1 VASSPLNGS
10 LNSPMNK
17 LVVLCSANTT
27 LRQVDFDDNVT
38 PLYEAI
44 GNSEWDKATSLINS
58 HDAATWVVRYER
70 DAQGNKLAPARIQWR
85 FLPIHSACALNPPAS
100 FVRKLLNAYQD
111 GPRTLDDQ
119 GLLPLH
125 YACGA
130 RCSRETIYSLLM
142 NFPQAALREDPN
154 GMLPMHYLAQWGPD
168 GQQGQ
173 MNMGVLDMVLVSTG
187 DKAANCDRDGNT
199 AERLAMNAEYDGHLD
214 VAKHIATF
222 LHKKGLGNTSSGS
235 SVSSTVEVI
244 RTPKYKSNRP
254 VLNINVA
261 SPRNGNLFNFH
272 SPVNDAPVAEETVIE
287 HAPEGNIEASL
298 SMSARENIS
307 QNTPRSFS
315 EVQSP
320 KLGGNR
326 AFSWDD
332 QGPNNN
338 NNNNNENNNARD
350 NFSVSGSTW
359 TTHLSTPPKSA
370 PHANRQTRPQAAFP
384 PMSPRQAPPMSPR
397 HFPPMSPRQAG
408 RVSTPKA
415 KARPQQT
422 AVQPET
428 RQDDESGRGNQSFQS
443 SSTNSTNYS
452 SQLTQQLVEMA
463 EMERRE
469 GLESPRGGNRLES
482 PSANRAFV
490 SKKNEKSVSE
500 AILLEEIAR
509 LKAEKERAEVDLAKS
524 KGANLGGMMGS
535 LMSLSELSPIGEDE
549 MSRLTTD
556 EHDLE
561 EEKQPIDVPSKE
573 IGVTKMAPPG
583 ISEIERLEKER
594 EMIDIQLKKARE
606 GPIDPEEESDHEEV
620 KEDYKGLFEKEQNDH
635 ISTKNMLQEE
645 RKKHGEA
652 MQSHLTEVKSLRESL
667 ERATD
672 EIAKHQSLQSEMKEL
687 QKKELDWDIAREKLE
702 AEIRHLKEKEKE
714 PSAVQ
719 NHGGVDNSSVA
730 STLTNNSGLDS
741 SVLKMQ
747 YENSVKEANDLR
759 KFSAAIRKEHN
770 ETISELEGELERERS
785 EKVKV
790 MSNVVSLEYRISTL
804 EEELEVARSDKSMGT
819 FNSAHIAELEGN
831 LERESSTNYNL
842 QQRVFILEKE
852 LEEAMSRKKHGGDI
866 DRMAFELHQLK
877 RRLSDKLEEA
887 EKSKERLD
895 AAKMEFERKEKNLL
909 EQLDDAQEQLMMT
922 KKHRQDTGDAE
933 DSYLQKIRDLKIRI
947 RGLEEDDDRKSAKLR
962 EAEKVKQRTIQ
973 EKEDE
978 CHEKIRQLKKE
989 YEEKLQD
996 KEDEYFQE
1004 MRELKKKQEID
1015 LQDNEAAVTKKMQDG
1030 KMNDSSFDLD
1040 VNKMIQEK
1048 ENAFN
1053 AEVAKLTAEIEALR
1067 QESKLSDQSN
1077 VLEAKLLECKSDL
1090 KSQSRKHRSEINK
1103 LKNTLEMQKSK
1114 EARLEG
1120 HIKALEK
1127 QIMDMTADYEA
1138 RIQEYLYGNMDTE

>member
-1 VASSPLNGS
+1 
-10 LNSPMNK
+10 
-17 LVVLCSANTT
+17 
-27 LRQVDFDDNVT
+27 
-38 PLYEAI
+38 
-44 GNSEWDKATSLINS
+44 
-58 HDAATWVVRYER
+58 
-70 DAQGNKLAPARIQWR
+70 
-85 FLPIHSACALNPPAS
+85 
-100 FVRKLLNAYQD
+100 
-111 GPRTLDDQ
+111 
-119 GLLPLH
+119 
-125 YACGA
+125 
-130 RCSRETIYSLLM
+130 
-142 NFPQAALREDPN
+142 
-154 GMLPMHYLAQWGPD
+154 
-168 GQQGQ
+168 
-173 MNMGVLDMVLVSTG
+173 
-187 DKAANCDRDGNT
+187 
-199 AERLAMNAEYDGHLD
+199 
-214 VAKHIATF
+214 
-222 LHKKGLGNTSSGS
+222 
-235 SVSSTVEVI
+235 
-244 RTPKYKSNRP
+244 
-254 VLNINVA
+254 
-261 SPRNGNLFNFH
+261 
-272 SPVNDAPVAEETVIE
+272 
-287 HAPEGNIEASL
+287 
-298 SMSARENIS
+298 
-307 QNTPRSFS
+307 
-315 EVQSP
+315 
-320 KLGGNR
+320 
-326 AFSWDD
+326 
-332 QGPNNN
+332 
-338 NNNNNENNNARD
+338 
-350 NFSVSGSTW
+350 
-359 TTHLSTPPKSA
+359 
-370 PHANRQTRPQAAFP
+370 
-384 PMSPRQAPPMSPR
+384 
-397 HFPPMSPRQAG
+397 
-408 RVSTPKA
+408 
-415 KARPQQT
+415 
-422 AVQPET
+422 
-428 RQDDESGRGNQSFQS
+428 
-443 SSTNSTNYS
+443 
-452 SQLTQQLVEMA
+452 
-463 EMERRE
+463 
-469 GLESPRGGNRLES
+469 
-482 PSANRAFV
+482 
-490 SKKNEKSVSE
+490 
-500 AILLEEIAR
+500 
-509 LKAEKERAEVDLAKS
+509 
-524 KGANLGGMMGS
+524 
-535 LMSLSELSPIGEDE
+535 
-549 MSRLTTD
+549 
-556 EHDLE
+556 
-561 EEKQPIDVPSKE
+561 
-573 IGVTKMAPPG
+573 
-583 ISEIERLEKER
+583 
-594 EMIDIQLKKARE
+594 MIDIQLKKARE

-702 AEIRHLKEKEKE
+702 AEIRHLKEKE

-895 AAKMEFERKEKNLL
+895 AAKMEFERKEENLL

-933 DSYLQKIRDLKIRI
+933 DSYLQKIRDLKLKIRD
-947 RGLEEDDDRKSAKLR
+947 LEEDDDRKSAKLR

-978 CHEKIRQLKKE
+978 SHEKIRQLKKE

-1030 KMNDSSFDLD
+1030 KMNDFSFDLD

-1053 AEVAKLTAEIEALR
+1053 AEVAKLTAEIDALR

-1120 HIKALEK
+1120 HMKALEK

>member
-1 VASSPLNGS
+1 
-10 LNSPMNK
+10 
-17 LVVLCSANTT
+17 
-27 LRQVDFDDNVT
+27 
-38 PLYEAI
+38 
-44 GNSEWDKATSLINS
+44 
-58 HDAATWVVRYER
+58 
-70 DAQGNKLAPARIQWR
+70 
-85 FLPIHSACALNPPAS
+85 
-100 FVRKLLNAYQD
+100 
-111 GPRTLDDQ
+111 
-119 GLLPLH
+119 
-125 YACGA
+125 
-130 RCSRETIYSLLM
+130 
-142 NFPQAALREDPN
+142 
-154 GMLPMHYLAQWGPD
+154 MHYLAQWGPD

-338 NNNNNENNNARD
+338 NNENNNARD

-490 SKKNEKSVSE
+490 PKKNEKSVSE

-509 LKAEKERAEVDLAKS
+509 LKAEKERAEVDLAKA

-583 ISEIERLEKER
+583 VSEIERLEKER

-620 KEDYKGLFEKEQNDH
+620 KDDYKGLFEQEQNDH

-702 AEIRHLKEKEKE
+702 AEIRHLKEKE
-714 PSAVQ
+714 PSAEQ

-804 EEELEVARSDKSMGT
+804 EEELEVARSDKSMGS

-895 AAKMEFERKEKNLL
+895 AAKMEFERKEENLL

-922 KKHRQDTGDAE
+922 KKHRQDSGDAE
-933 DSYLQKIRDLKIRI
+933 DSYLQKIRDLKLKI

-1120 HIKALEK
+1120 HMKALEK